1 MKKFHKLTIAFVVIA
16 GLGTIAVLLERPSA
30 IKVREELIPLDQAP
44 ITSETIE
51 LNSEQKLIQSSL
63 RAKNEQFLEE
73 VDKARQVSL
82 EQIQRCVA
90 LAVES
95 ENLEM
100 AGQEPALSREMALIK
115 SLNQIASSKS
125 LSTLPDIPACKNF
138 AKNLEIVIAIA
149 SFSEGEELDKK
160 FAIQQLNIP
169 RSNLL
174 DPIGGDVFSVQL
186 GNIKASFEPLSRERQ
201 KWINSFRDSS
211 SGE

>member
-1 MKKFHKLTIAFVVIA
+1 MKKTHKLTIVVSTILGLAAIA
-16 GLGTIAVLLERPSA
+16 MLLDRPSSTK
-30 IKVREELIPLDQAP
+30 IGEELIPLDKAP
-44 ITSETIE
+44 ITSEKIE

-63 RAKNEQFLEE
+63 KAKNKQFLEE
-73 VDKARQVSL
+73 VNKAYHVSL

-115 SLNQIASSKS
+115 SLNGIESNKS
-125 LSTLPDIPACKNF
+125 LSSLPDIPACKNF
-138 AKNLEIVIAIA
+138 AKNLEIVIVIA
-149 SFSEGEELDKK
+149 SFSEGKELDKK

-186 GNIKASFEPLSRERQ
+186 ENIKASFEPLLRERQ
-201 KWINSFRDSS
+201 KWTDSFRDSF